1 MSDQDLRKLL
11 ADIQREIEETQPD
24 EEAERQLLR
33 KIQSEIRALLDRPES
48 DRLEAEESFLEQVN
62 DAVDRFQVTYP
73 RLTMML
79 SQMSNI
85 LSNAGI

>member
-24 EEAERQLLR
+24 EEAERQLLL

-79 SQMSNI
+79 SQMSRI